1 MNKEKINEIKKKKIK
16 GRESVENN
24 NEDYFEKRNKY
35 SPFNYIKEQLFEID
49 KEVNKLQNFLDV
61 LKVEYKENISS
72 GIKEEINSLL
82 QQY

>member
-1 MNKEKINEIKKKKIK
+1 MTKEKIQEIKKKKNK
-16 GRESVENN
+16 GRESVEN
-24 NEDYFEKRNKY
+24 EDFFEKRNKY

-49 KEVNKLQNFLDV
+49 KEVNKLQNFLNV

-72 GIKEEINSLL
+72 GIKEEVNSLL